1 MTLTEF
7 KTQFP
12 EFRSVPDPMLTAH
25 LNAAALECSEEVWGT
40 LLDQGIAYL
49 AAHKMALSPY
59 GNTAK
64 LSNASG
70 GSTYFTHYADLVR
83 KVAQGCRNT

>member
-7 KTQFP
+7 KIQFP
-12 EFRSVPDPMLTAH
+12 EFKSVPDPMLNAH
-25 LNAAALECSEEVWGT
+25 IAAASLECSPEVWGT

-49 AAHKMALSPY
+49 AAHKLALSPY
-59 GNTAK
+59 GNSAK

-70 GSTYFTHYADLVR
+70 GSTYFTHYSDLVR
-83 KVAQGCRNT
+83 KVAQGYRVT

>member
-7 KTQFP
+7 KIQFP
-12 EFRSVPDPMLTAH
+12 EFRSVPDPLLTAT
-25 LNAAALECSEEVWGT
+25 LAASALEHSAEVWGT

-49 AAHKMALSPY
+49 AAHKLALSPY

-64 LSNASG
+64 LAGANGS
-70 GSTYFTHYADLVR
+70 STYYSHWGDLVR
-83 KVAQGCRNT
+83 KVAQGYRVT